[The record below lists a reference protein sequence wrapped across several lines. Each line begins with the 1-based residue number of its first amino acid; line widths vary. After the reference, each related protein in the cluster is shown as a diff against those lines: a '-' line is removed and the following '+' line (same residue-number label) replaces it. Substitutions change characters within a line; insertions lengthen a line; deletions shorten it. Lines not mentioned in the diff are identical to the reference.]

1 MVHTSPSPVFITKE
15 DARVPSLGACIAFA
29 ASGATVTLE
38 TSVPGVSR
46 SSSIVTSL
54 DVDALRPS
62 QDVGGDGVQ
71 TSQ

>member
-1 MVHTSPSPVFITKE
+1 
-15 DARVPSLGACIAFA
+15 
-29 ASGATVTLE
+29 VTLE

-54 DVDALRPS
+54 DVDALRPT